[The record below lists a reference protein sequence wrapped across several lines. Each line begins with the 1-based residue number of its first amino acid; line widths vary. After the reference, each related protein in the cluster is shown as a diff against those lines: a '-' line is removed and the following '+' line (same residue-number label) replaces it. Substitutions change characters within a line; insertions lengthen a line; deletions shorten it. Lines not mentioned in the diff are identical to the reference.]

1 MFIEKN
7 DIFNFVDDNTLH
19 KSSLSRSVVL
29 DCFEHDITSAL
40 NWFKV
45 NSLEANPK
53 NNSVDGFRWKKNA
66 I

>member
-1 MFIEKN
+1 MFIEKS
-7 DIFNFVDDNTLH
+7 DICNFVDDNTLH

-29 DCFEHDITSAL
+29 DCFEHDITNAL

>member
-1 MFIEKN
+1 MFIEKS
-7 DIFNFVDDNTLH
+7 DICNFVDDNTLR

-29 DCFEHDITSAL
+29 DCFEHDITNAL

>member
-7 DIFNFVDDNTLH
+7 DICNFVDDNTLH
-19 KSSLSRSVVL
+19 KSSLGWSVVL
-29 DCFEHDITSAL
+29 NCFEHDITNVL
-40 NWFKV
+40 NRFKV
-45 NSLEANPK
+45 NSLKANPK